1 MENTLS
7 ISALS
12 SVRKTERVEQ
22 TFRPFGSD
30 FYRDLFAMYG
40 QPLTTD
46 AMEIGRFSTFE
57 GLCIDAIEK
66 LGGRA
71 AIEGVDLLVLAHY
84 LPNTIAY
91 HSTTSF
97 LLERYGLNAFAFAVS
112 DQERGASFTA
122 LDVARD
128 YFATGGATKALLIT
142 VEQSTLPMPVAW
154 PAPGTVT
161 DSAVAMVLEAGALTS
176 PTIVR
181 TGTSAAAD
189 AAGLANALLDTSG
202 VSAEKTAWL
211 LSDGLKPLFPSVRSR
226 TTAADSAVSAFW
238 LGMEEWLKEDNG
250 ETHLLALGESCGRAR
265 GFLVRKPQQPE
276 ARD

>member
-1 MENTLS
+1 METTLT
-7 ISALS
+7 ISGLS
-12 SVRKTERVEQ
+12 SVRKVERPEQ

-40 QPLTTD
+40 QPLTPE
-46 AMEIGRFSTFE
+46 AMETGRFSTFE

-66 LGGRA
+66 LGGRS

-142 VEQSTLPMPVAW
+142 VEQSTLPMPVEW
-154 PAPGTVT
+154 PKPGSLT
-161 DSAVAMVLEAGALTS
+161 DSAVAILLEAGDPLGA
-176 PTIVR
+176 TIVR
-181 TGTSAAAD
+181 TGTAASTE
-189 AAGLANALLDTSG
+189 AASLANALLDTAG
-202 VSAEKTAWL
+202 VTVENTDWL
-211 LSDGLKPLFPSVRSR
+211 LSESLRGTFPEVQPRL
-226 TTAADSAVSAFW
+226 TAPDSAVAAFW
-238 LGMEEWLKEDNG
+238 LGMEEWLNDPNG
-250 ETHLLALGESCGRAR
+250 RNYLLALGESCGRMR
-265 GFLVRKPQQPE
+265 GFLVRKPQSKE
-276 ARD
+276 LRN